1 MKTEDAIPK
10 STMRTILDSV
20 LVIVWWV
27 SIWGITE
34 YIVYHV
40 NRKNPY
46 RVFITYIGL
55 LLMILGVVYLDEQ
68 VAQKL

>member
-1 MKTEDAIPK
+1 MKTEDANAK
-10 STMRTILDSV
+10 STVKSVFDSI

-34 YIVYHV
+34 YVVHHI
-40 NRKNPY
+40 NSKNPF

-55 LLMILGVVYLDEQ
+55 LLMVLGVVYLDERI
-68 VAQKL
+68 AMKL

>member
-1 MKTEDAIPK
+1 MKTEGANPK
-10 STMRTILDSV
+10 STTRTIFDSV

-34 YIVYHV
+34 YVVHHI
-40 NRKNPY
+40 NRKNPF

-68 VAQKL
+68 IAMKL

>member
-1 MKTEDAIPK
+1 MKTEDANSK
-10 STMRTILDSV
+10 SVGRTIFDSV

-34 YIVYHV
+34 YVVHHV
-40 NRKNPY
+40 NSKNPF

-55 LLMILGVVYLDEQ
+55 LLMVLGVVYLDERI
-68 VAQKL
+68 ANKL